1 MEISNITDPRYLS
14 DAPKE
19 PEVFE
24 CGLCNELS
32 DTELDT
38 WVTTLGTLKV
48 CAYCFDYNSQNDTH
62 ILIELKGSYKS
73 PDKLDNWSRLNWGG

>member
-24 CGLCNELS
+24 CGLCAEKYPHR
-32 DTELDT
+32 LDT
-38 WVTTLGTLKV
+38 WNTAWGVYTV
-48 CAYCFDYNSQNDTH
+48 CASCFDEHTKEGTH
-62 ILIELKGSYKS
+62 ILIELIKTK
-73 PDKLDNWSRLNWGG
+73 